1 MHEVMFKKIMKFKT
15 IKLVGNQEL
24 IGFEIFEDLYFM
36 INEKLHVVIKEE
48 KRVINN
54 HIIRSY

>member
-1 MHEVMFKKIMKFKT
+1 MLKKIMKFKT

-36 INEKLHVVIKEE
+36 ISEKLHVVIKEE
-48 KRVINN
+48 KRVLG
-54 HIIRSY
+54 HQ

>member
-36 INEKLHVVIKEE
+36 ISEKLHVVIKEE
-48 KRVINN
+48 KRVLG
-54 HIIRSY
+54 HQ